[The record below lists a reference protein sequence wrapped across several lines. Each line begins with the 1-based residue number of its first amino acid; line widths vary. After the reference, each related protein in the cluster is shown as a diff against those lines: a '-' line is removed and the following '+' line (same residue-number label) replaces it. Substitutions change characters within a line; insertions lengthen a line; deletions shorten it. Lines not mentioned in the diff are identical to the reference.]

1 MVAKEVDLKGSNVEG
16 FIINKNEVL
25 QREVNEEDGTEQI
38 KSVKNY
44 AATASFDK
52 LALYGHDS
60 EIELTN
66 QWSLIPEY
74 IEISNIIHN

>member
-1 MVAKEVDLKGSNVEG
+1 MRRTALSRSS
-16 FIINKNEVL
+16 L
-25 QREVNEEDGTEQI
+25 
-38 KSVKNY
+38 SNY